1 MDISPDQVI
10 YWEWGVVKL
19 NATLVFSWVAMAV
32 LTGGAWLITRN
43 LRLAPRSARWQILWE
58 VVVTQILDQIEEAS
72 LQDPHRYLP
81 FIGTLFL
88 FIVTCNTL
96 GVIPGFEAPTA
107 SITTTAALA
116 GCVFVAVPVF
126 GIVNRGVGGY
136 FKNYIQ
142 PTPLMLPFNLIGEIS
157 RTLALAVRLFGN
169 ILSGNLIVAILLS
182 LAPLFFPV
190 IMQAFGLLIG
200 VIQAYVFAVLA
211 LVYIASGARVQHDR
225 AQDDRAAP
233 ATDDPNASSTT

>member
-72 LQDPHRYLP
+72 LQDPRRYLP

-169 ILSGNLIVAILLS
+169 ILSGNLTVAILLS

-225 AQDDRAAP
+225 SQDDRAAP

>member
-72 LQDPHRYLP
+72 LQDPRRYLP

-96 GVIPGFEAPTA
+96 GVIPVFEAPTA

-169 ILSGNLIVAILLS
+169 ILSGNLTVAILLS